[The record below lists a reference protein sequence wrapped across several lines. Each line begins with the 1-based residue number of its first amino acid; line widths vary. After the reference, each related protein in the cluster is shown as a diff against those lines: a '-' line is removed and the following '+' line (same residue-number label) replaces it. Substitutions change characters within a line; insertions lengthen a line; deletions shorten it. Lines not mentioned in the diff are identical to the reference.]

1 MDVDGVTGEKFTPT
15 AIVESS
21 PGRYHYYYKHPG
33 GVVPCS
39 ASVVAPGI
47 DIRGDGG
54 VVILPPSVHFDKQH
68 KPDGRYTWIVG
79 PKSADFAPLPSWILE
94 RTRTRQPMGE
104 LVKGSGVGSRNVTT
118 TSIVGSLLAR
128 YPSHDWESVCW
139 PLIVAYNAQ
148 NNHPPLGGGELRSIF
163 ESIAR
168 RQSQSR

>member
-21 PGRYHYYYKHPG
+21 PGHYHYYYEHPG

-54 VVILPPSVHFDKQH
+54 VVILPPSVHFDKQD

-79 PKSADFAPLPSWILE
+79 PKERGLCAAACLDFGEDKDSSANGGAGQRLRCWIKKCDHHIRCGIASCAVSHRRLGISVLAADRGLQRAE
-94 RTRTRQPMGE
+94 QPP
-104 LVKGSGVGSRNVTT
+104 T
-118 TSIVGSLLAR
+118 A
-128 YPSHDWESVCW
+128 W
-139 PLIVAYNAQ
+139 
-148 NNHPPLGGGELRSIF
+148 
-163 ESIAR
+163 
-168 RQSQSR
+168 